1 MTDHEDQLVADEDNR
16 QEAGD
21 TSHSLAGTQDDPSE
35 IARLRQRLAYYESFD
50 RLIQENIARS
60 ADLMRET
67 VELRE
72 RTQVELDR
80 AREEVERS
88 RRVAEEQIEADRLSQ
103 RSIFSSLVQELS
115 AVQESAERLTRRVS
129 EAVSQIGD
137 ETPRLGQA
145 AGTSDIRQDQQP
157 APQLAESAGGPS
169 TFDPFRPVD
178 ESEAIAATQ
187 DEPTDSGTFGLLPD
201 EMTMGDQGGET
212 PTTDSAIDESP
223 TIPLPA
229 AEASSPSEG
238 EISPYGDQV
247 DADRGE
253 GGNVPRDEEV
263 VPFTWSDDM
272 DVPVHEETEGPGGA
286 PKLEEVASLFSSG
299 QVSAEDDAANVEAIS
314 PVSDGEDHAA
324 PETET
329 ADYAP
334 AEEAEPEGMAPEPRA
349 VTVLVHGV
357 PRAATALS
365 LQRHLAGLDHVS
377 GVEAREYAEGI
388 LRLQVTSSRP
398 LEFEDL
404 ARWEDGQGIEPVH
417 IHTDIIEVRL
427 AGGDF

>member
-1 MTDHEDQLVADEDNR
+1 VTDHEDQPVADEDNR
-16 QEAGD
+16 QETGD
-21 TSHSLAGTQDDPSE
+21 TSHSLTGTPDDTSE
-35 IARLRQRLAYYESFD
+35 VARLRQRLAYYESFD
-50 RLIQENIARS
+50 RLIQENIAHS

-72 RTQVELDR
+72 RTQAELDR
-80 AREEVERS
+80 MREEIERS
-88 RRVAEEQIEADRLSQ
+88 RREAEERIEADRLSQ
-103 RSIFSSLVQELS
+103 RSIFASLVQELS

-145 AGTSDIRQDQQP
+145 TGDAGIRQDQQP
-157 APQLAESAGGPS
+157 APQVDEITGGPS
-169 TFDPFRPVD
+169 TSDPFRPVN

-187 DEPTDSGTFGLLPD
+187 DEPTDSGTFGLLPG
-201 EMTMGDQGGET
+201 EMSTGDQSGET
-212 PTTDSAIDESP
+212 PTADTAADESP
-223 TIPLPA
+223 AIPLPA
-229 AEASSPSEG
+229 AEASGPSEG
-238 EISPYGDQV
+238 EIAPYDDQSHTHQGEA
-247 DADRGE
+247 AD
-253 GGNVPRDEEV
+253 VPRDEDV

-272 DVPVHEETEGPGGA
+272 DVPVNEETEGGSGA
-286 PKLEEVASLFSSG
+286 PKLEEVASLFSSD

-314 PVSDGEDHAA
+314 PVSNGQDQGASELEAA
-324 PETET
+324 EH
-329 ADYAP
+329 AP
-334 AEEAEPEGMAPEPRA
+334 AEEAGPEGMATEPRA

-377 GVEAREYAEGI
+377 SVEAREYAEGI
-388 LRLQVTSSRP
+388 LRLQVTASRP